1 MQNKN
6 KEVIV
11 AAAAAA
17 AAAPVSSQLHQQIN
31 EPMKRSGCAK
41 SKQIL

>member
-11 AAAAAA
+11 AAAAAVE
-17 AAAPVSSQLHQQIN
+17 APVSSQLHQQIN